1 MHWKPLPLLFS
12 LSAILLLFA
21 FVTRTPAKTE
31 FESAKQILVMRK
43 IANEIL
49 RYTGNSSSA
58 ILPVERLSPTA
69 FRIPFAT
76 SFRFM
81 PDSLVAIIG
90 RVMKSQ
96 HQPEHYLVNVQDCN
110 TRQVIF
116 GYMIAGTE
124 QNTLVP
130 CLGREQPKLRY
141 CIDIRYP
148 ENEWG
153 TEKLLYLL
161 AAGLLVTG
169 IGLAAWKRL
178 NRHKQPAEPSTPVAG
193 LASAPF
199 LNPGP
204 GLTPASEKLQIPIG
218 QYQFLMEEQLL
229 MHQGIST
236 QLTGKE
242 AGILQIL
249 ASQIGETIER
259 QHLQKLWEDEGV
271 IVGRSLDVFISKL
284 RKKLE
289 KDPAVKITN
298 IHGKGYKLEILE
310 TQ

>member
-12 LSAILLLFA
+12 LSAILLLLA

-31 FESAKQILVMRK
+31 FESAKQIIVMRQ
-43 IANEIL
+43 IANEVL
-49 RYTGNSSSA
+49 RYTGDSSSA

-81 PDSLVAIIG
+81 PDSLVAIIE

-96 HQPEHYLVNVQDCN
+96 QQPEQYLVNVQDCN

-153 TEKLLYLL
+153 KEKLLYLL
-161 AAGLLVTG
+161 AAAFLVTG
-169 IGLAAWKRL
+169 IGLAAWKRFNL
-178 NRHKQPAEPSTPVAG
+178 YKQPVTVSPPVSGLSLEPDLS
-193 LASAPF
+193 
-199 LNPGP
+199 
-204 GLTPASEKLQIPIG
+204 PASEKLQIPIG
-218 QYQFLMEEQLL
+218 QYQFLVEEQIL
-229 MHQGIST
+229 MHLGIAT

-259 QHLQKLWEDEGV
+259 QQLQKLWEDEGV

-298 IHGKGYKLEILE
+298 IHGKGYKLEIQE

>member
-31 FESAKQILVMRK
+31 FESAKQIIVMRK

-49 RYTGNSSSA
+49 RYTGDSSSA

-81 PDSLVAIIG
+81 PDSLVAIIE

-96 HQPEHYLVNVQDCN
+96 QQPEHYLVNVQDCY

-153 TEKLLYLL
+153 TEKLLYIL

-169 IGLAAWKRL
+169 IGLAAWKRF
-178 NRHKQPAEPSTPVAG
+178 NRHKQPVTLSTTV
-193 LASAPF
+193 
-199 LNPGP
+199 PGF
-204 GLTPASEKLQIPIG
+204 TPASEKSQIDIG
-218 QYQFLMEEQLL
+218 RYLFFPEEQILV
-229 MHQGIST
+229 HDGIAT

-259 QHLQKLWEDEGV
+259 QQLQKLWEDEGV

-310 TQ
+310 AQ